1 MVIISHIGTSLLYR
15 IYLFEKVENK
25 MYENQI
31 SKYDCNVPKGENDQ
45 RLLFEFSIRVGAIIT
60 YILIKVMS
68 NNLIRGLTYA
78 HKISGRYLE
87 TEFIDKWINNVI
99 SPVKL
104 LKELKITIDKSSHY
118 CSREP
123 RRNQDR
129 SAYELNK
136 DRIKQLSDAF
146 DQLYPKTYSELEEIH
161 SKLPKPLEINLSYL
175 RK

>member
-118 CSREP
+118 
-123 RRNQDR
+123 
-129 SAYELNK
+129 
-136 DRIKQLSDAF
+136 
-146 DQLYPKTYSELEEIH
+146 
-161 SKLPKPLEINLSYL
+161 
-175 RK
+175 